1 MAGLADF
8 RDLEEYYVLVD
19 LIASEYGWTIESI
32 QKLTIPEVSCLIRC
46 IMRRKGV
53 IKGED
58 ALTPPKQSRNSKDT
72 KQSEMDALI
81 KLAAQLNASPEQMQN
96 LKDGKGL
103 VL

>member
-8 RDLEEYYVLVD
+8 SDLSEYYILID
-19 LIASEYGWTIESI
+19 LLASEYGWTIETI
-32 QKLTIPEVSCLIRC
+32 QSLTIPEVSGLVRC
-46 IMRRKGV
+46 ILKRKGI

-58 ALTPPKQSRNSKDT
+58 ALEPTRKAPLSQKPNK
-72 KQSEMDALI
+72 SEMEDLV
-81 KLAAQLNASPEQMQN
+81 KLAAQLNASPEQLKN